1 MNTHS
6 KSLLTAAGVLFLWM
20 VTVVGQAW
28 AASATLSPTT
38 LNITTSTT
46 AATTLKGDD
55 GRKARTFEWS
65 IPQGI
70 AVTPGVHANADVT
83 LTSTK
88 LTVKTK
94 ALGPFEVQWT
104 VASIVPGTYKMS
116 NSKADIS
123 LSTKDITINVT
134 GPSGQKATISP
145 TQVAV
150 QVSTSTTTY
159 KETVTLSGDDGLFKD
174 KTFTWSIPSGLKV
187 QAGSGTNVTYSV
199 GSSSVSVKTLGK
211 GYFSAPMLVSTT
223 KAGTFVL
230 KNTRADIAMT
240 AKDVTVTATIG
251 PPGPQTRSFT
261 LRLAEG
267 SWTIRRNM
275 VLPGFWLIGG
285 TLPGTEIRVNQGDTV
300 KITFTN
306 NHTQA
311 HALRFQNG
319 LVVTGD
325 GVMVPAGGSY
335 NYQFLADKPGTF
347 YYTGEDAVATD
358 RGMYGAIVVKSPQES
373 PVFHDMVHFWDEIP
387 RSWANVNHPF
397 PTYATHEFVINGKTM
412 DSKVSG
418 NNVTGNAPHGK
429 VGQRSLVRLINTGVH
444 FHAPHLHG
452 HLNDVTPGN
461 DPLGVQVPTDVAIAS
476 PGSVAHHYIN
486 ARAAGTWM
494 YHCHVE
500 THLLNNPDGEYPGG
514 MFTHVEVEP

>member
-1 MNTHS
+1 MITHS
-6 KSLLTAAGVLFLWM
+6 KSLLTAAGVLFLWAA
-20 VTVVGQAW
+20 TVVGQAW

-38 LNITTSTT
+38 INITTSTT
-46 AATTLKGDD
+46 GATKLSGDD
-55 GRKARTFEWS
+55 GRSAKTFSWS

-70 AVTPGVHANADVT
+70 AVTPGVHTNADVT
-83 LTSTK
+83 LTTTT

-94 ALGPFEVQWT
+94 ALGAFVVEWT
-104 VASIVPGTYKMS
+104 VGSVVPGTYKMT
-116 NSKADIS
+116 NTKADIS

-134 GPSGQKATISP
+134 GPSGQKAEIAP

-150 QVSTSTTTY
+150 QVSTSTISY
-159 KETVTLSGDDGLFKD
+159 KETVTLSGNDGLFKD
-174 KTFTWSIPSGLKV
+174 RTFAWSIPSNLKV
-187 QAGSGTNVTYSV
+187 TAGTGTNVTYSV
-199 GSSSVSVKTLGK
+199 GSSSISVKTLGK
-211 GYFSAPMLVSTT
+211 GYFSAPMLVSSTR
-223 KAGTFVL
+223 AGTYLL
-230 KNTRADIAMT
+230 KNTRADLPMT
-240 AKDVTVTATIG
+240 AKDVTVTATVG

-261 LRLAEG
+261 LRLAE
-267 SWTIRRNM
+267 SNWTIRPNM

-306 NHTQA
+306 DHTQA
-311 HALRFQNG
+311 HALRFRNG
-319 LVVTGD
+319 LTVTGD

-358 RGMYGAIVVKSPQES
+358 RGMYGAIVIKSPQES

-387 RSWANVNHPF
+387 RKWTNVNHPF

-444 FHAPHLHG
+444 THAPHLHG
-452 HLNDVTPGN
+452 HLNDIAPGD
-461 DPLGVQVPTDVAIAS
+461 DPLAPQVPTDVAIAL
-476 PGSVAHHYIN
+476 PGSVGHHYIN

-514 MFTHVEVEP
+514 MFTHVEVQ